1 MEKNPWIPPN
11 SAKFDKWRQY
21 NMDMNMQRISPLW
34 ESLPGRE
41 VQPVKDTR
49 EPGAAFADIF
59 RSLIDNVRESEDD
72 VAKQEYLLS
81 TGQLDNPATL
91 NMSLYKAEVA
101 TQMLVQ
107 VREKVL
113 SAYSELSRINL

>member
-1 MEKNPWIPPN
+1 
-11 SAKFDKWRQY
+11 
-21 NMDMNMQRISPLW
+21 MDMNVQRISPLW

-113 SAYSELSRINL
+113 NAYSELSRISL

>member
-1 MEKNPWIPPN
+1 
-11 SAKFDKWRQY
+11 
-21 NMDMNMQRISPLW
+21 MDMNLQRISPLW
-34 ESLPGRE
+34 ESFPGRE
-41 VQPVKDTR
+41 VQPARDTR
-49 EPGAAFADIF
+49 KAGSAFADIF
-59 RSLIDNVRESEDD
+59 QSLIDNVRESEDD
-72 VAKQEYLLS
+72 VAKKEYLLS

-113 SAYSELSRINL
+113 SAYSELSRISL